1 MSKIVYMGTPYY
13 AVPAMQK
20 LLAAGHNISL
30 LICQPDKKQGRG
42 HRLLPPATKKFALD
56 HNIEVF
62 QPNSL
67 RTDDSQEKLKLQNAD
82 FFVVIAFGKI
92 LPKAILDIPM
102 RGCINVHGSLLPKWR
117 GAAPIQFS
125 LLNGESETGVCSML
139 MDEGVDTGD
148 LLLINKTT
156 VLPEENLDQL
166 SQRLSEMSADT
177 ILKTITE
184 FDQIVPKPQNNDL
197 ASYTRLIINQD
208 RIVNWHQAASS
219 IYNQFRGL
227 SPKPGIFT
235 YFRKKRLMLKSI
247 SILPDFPSD
256 TPPGTLLRH
265 NKNELLVSCEAG
277 AIQINLCQ
285 PENKKVMGIQD
296 FLNGYQIEN
305 NEKLENEL

>member
-1 MSKIVYMGTPYY
+1 MGTPYY

>member
-1 MSKIVYMGTPYY
+1 MGTPYY

-20 LLAAGHNISL
+20 LLTAGHNISL

-42 HRLLPPATKKFALD
+42 HRLLPPATKKFALE

-67 RTDDSQEKLKLQNAD
+67 RTDESQQKLKHQNAD

-92 LPKAILDIPM
+92 LPKAILDIPL

-125 LLNGESETGVCSML
+125 LLNGEAETGVCSML
-139 MDEGVDTGD
+139 MDEGMDTGD
-148 LLLINKTT
+148 LLLVNKTNI
-156 VLPEENLDQL
+156 LPEDNLDQL
-166 SQRLSEMSADT
+166 GQRLSEMSADT

-197 ASYTRLIINQD
+197 ASYTRLITKQD
-208 RIVNWHQAASS
+208 RIVNWHLAAGK

-235 YFRKKRLMLKSI
+235 YFRKKRMMLKSI
-247 SILPDFPSD
+247 SFLPDFPSN
-256 TPPGTLLRH
+256 TPPGTLLKH
-265 NKNELLVSCEAG
+265 NKNDLLVSCDTG

-285 PENKKVMGIQD
+285 PENKKIMGIQD

-305 NEKLENEL
+305 NEKFENEL